1 MTKEGMVFA
10 IAFLVFELATI
21 AAAWRFG
28 GPPERAGAGILLA
41 MVVVTYGGYGFLSPI
56 FQNVDPVGLAVDLI
70 GLAGFSW
77 LGITSRK
84 LWPLWAA
91 SLQLLSTGAHFIRA
105 LEIPVR
111 APVYYWM
118 KGMPTLGV
126 ILLLIAATWL
136 HRRRLRRSKLDSSPH

>member
-1 MTKEGMVFA
+1 MAFA

-21 AAAWRFG
+21 GAVWRFG
-28 GPPERAGAGILLA
+28 GPTERAGAAILLA
-41 MVVVTYGGYGFLSPI
+41 MVLLTYGGYAFLSPV
-56 FQNVDPVGLAVDLI
+56 FQNVDPLALAVDLV
-70 GLAGFSW
+70 GLSGFCW
-77 LGITSRK
+77 LGVTSRK

-91 SLQLLSTGAHFIRA
+91 SLQLLSTGAHVIRA

-126 ILLLIAATWL
+126 IVLLILVTWL
-136 HRRRLRRSKLDSSPH
+136 HHGREGRSKLNSLPN